1 MCPSAQGPIILS
13 MTRPAT
19 SSKAQL
25 PADRSAES
33 VRPDPEPAPLRR
45 YRISRLRL
53 DSRLQGG
60 GARFEYLK
68 NVYD

>member
-1 MCPSAQGPIILS
+1 MCPSAQGPIILP

-19 SSKAQL
+19 SSKAPL

-33 VRPDPEPAPLRR
+33 VRPAPAPLRR

-53 DSRLQGG
+53 DSRLQGAG
-60 GARFEYLK
+60 SRFEYLK